1 MINQKITD
9 NGYIKLIA
17 INVDHFESKIIDEK
31 NVNYINDYD
40 NFINKYSHRNG
51 ICCFSLYIQYKD
63 GDIKII

>member
-1 MINQKITD
+1 MINQKIID
-9 NGYIKLIA
+9 KGYIKLIA
-17 INVDHFESKIIDEK
+17 INIDHFESKIIDEK

>member
-9 NGYIKLIA
+9 KGYIKLIA
-17 INVDHFESKIIDEK
+17 INVDHFESNIIDEK

>member
-1 MINQKITD
+1 MINQKITEK
-9 NGYIKLIA
+9 GYIKLIA